1 MSVSLTNDIMI
12 HWNVV
17 IVFQYNVDN

>member
-1 MSVSLTNDIMI
+1 MSISLTNDIMI